1 MGNAGGTELES
12 ARVVRLLRESILS
25 GQRLPGDRMIEREIA
40 DELTVSRLP
49 VREAIRELVREGLI
63 VARPRS
69 WAVVRE
75 FTEQDVSDIA
85 EVRDNLEVLVFE
97 LAAQR
102 HTPAGLA
109 KVRATLD
116 REFAAAGAG
125 DVAHAHGAA
134 AEFHLLMAELAENA
148 TVNEILAMMHG
159 RLLLLFRDHD
169 DLVAMAED
177 HERIYE
183 ALASRDLPTLRRRVQ
198 SHLHAGTAIALRKLA
213 ERNAHTTAGRADIAP
228 A

>member
-1 MGNAGGTELES
+1 
-12 ARVVRLLRESILS
+12 
-25 GQRLPGDRMIEREIA
+25 MIEREIA

-49 VREAIRELVREGLI
+49 VREAIRELVREGML

-75 FTEQDVSDIA
+75 FTAQDVSDIA

-97 LAAQR
+97 LAARR

-109 KVRATLD
+109 KAKAVLE
-116 REFAAAGAG
+116 REFAAARAG
-125 DVAHAHGAA
+125 DVPGAHTAA

-148 TVNEILAMMHG
+148 TVNEILAMMYG
-159 RLLLLFRDHD
+159 RLMLLFKEHD
-169 DLVAMAED
+169 DLIAMAED
-177 HERIYE
+177 HGRIYE
-183 ALASRDLPTLRRRVQ
+183 SLASRDLPTLRLQVQ
-198 SHLHAGTAIALRKLA
+198 RHLRAGTAHALSKLA
-213 ERNAHTTAGRADIAP
+213 EHNAAPGEARADTAP